1 MNKHNTPRHLS
12 IYDGVAMSESH
23 SHRERDDNYSK
34 VIIQLAPRWR
44 IIECR
49 NALQWIIQ
57 LRSSKLLN
65 QGYWLGVSYL
75 TSRNKLIE
83 VSTGL
88 NLLSDA
94 SMKDVLAG
102 LPETVSQRR
111 SGTPL
116 IDNTK
121 IRAMA

>member
-1 MNKHNTPRHLS
+1 MKDFKTPLPCS
-12 IYDGVAMSESH
+12 NNGGVDILESH

-57 LRSSKLLN
+57 HRSSKLLN
-65 QGYWLGVSYL
+65 RGNWLGVSYL

-94 SMKDVLAG
+94 SMSEVLSK
-102 LPETVSQRR
+102 LPINSNQ
-111 SGTPL
+111 L
-116 IDNTK
+116 CK
-121 IRAMA
+121 K